1 MIEFVGSLAGIL
13 TTVSFFPQ
21 VVKTI
26 KSKSAGDFS
35 TAWIIMMTTGVFFWM
50 IYGYYINSMPV
61 FFANVVTLACMS
73 VLTWI
78 KFFGSK
84 GNVLVSNQSDGV
96 GNSERSN

>member
-1 MIEFVGSLAGIL
+1 MIEFIGSLAGIL

-21 VVKTI
+21 VLKTI

-35 TAWIIMMTTGVFFWM
+35 TAWIVMMTTGVFFWM
-50 IYGYYINSMPV
+50 IYGYYISSIPV
-61 FFANVVTLACMS
+61 FLANVVTLGCMS
-73 VLTWI
+73 ILTWI

-84 GNVLVSNQSDGV
+84 DDQSVSNQSDGV

>member
-1 MIEFVGSLAGIL
+1 MIEFIGSLAGIL
-13 TTVSFFPQ
+13 TTVAFFPQ

-26 KSKSAGDFS
+26 KTKSAGDFS
-35 TAWIIMMTTGVFFWM
+35 TTWIVMMTTGVFFWM
-50 IYGYYINSMPV
+50 IYGYYIGSMPV
-61 FFANVVTLACMS
+61 FFANVITLGCMS

-84 GNVLVSNQSDGV
+84 EDNQSDGV

>member
-1 MIEFVGSLAGIL
+1 MIEWIGSLAGIL

-21 VVKTI
+21 VIKTI

-35 TAWIIMMTTGVFFWM
+35 TAWIVMMTAGVFFWM

-61 FFANVVTLACMS
+61 FIANVVTLLCLL

-78 KFFGSK
+78 KFFGGKTDTSATT
-84 GNVLVSNQSDGV
+84 QS
-96 GNSERSN
+96 E

>member
-1 MIEFVGSLAGIL
+1 MIEYIGSLAGIL
-13 TTVSFFPQ
+13 TTLSFFPQ

-61 FFANVVTLACMS
+61 FMANCVTLGCLAA
-73 VLTWI
+73 LIWI
-78 KFFGSK
+78 KFFGK
-84 GNVLVSNQSDGV
+84 NKDK
-96 GNSERSN
+96 SE